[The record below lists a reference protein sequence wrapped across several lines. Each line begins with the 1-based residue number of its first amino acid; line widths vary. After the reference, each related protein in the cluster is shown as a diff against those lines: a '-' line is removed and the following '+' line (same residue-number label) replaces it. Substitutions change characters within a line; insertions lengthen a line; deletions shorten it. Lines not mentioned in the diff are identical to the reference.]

1 MHQEILI
8 VVAESLSFLLSVKF
22 SSQKSATKY
31 SPYLDPGMEEKIQ

>member
-1 MHQEILI
+1 
-8 VVAESLSFLLSVKF
+8 VKF